1 MEFKKLNAPSLREL
15 FVNELQNMILS
26 GKLEIGSKLPPERE
40 LAESMKVSRAVINS
54 GIAELEKK
62 GFLVVRPRIGTFVA
76 DYRRDGSLDTLVAIM
91 NYNGGVL
98 KNREVK
104 SVLETRS
111 TVHRT
116 KNCWDFRNMSTR
128 WKTVLTR
135 KRRLLSFLSS
145 ATRLPTSVATPCSLS
160 FLYRSAILYA
170 VSGSAT
176 DKNMAP
182 KNYITV
188 QKKSLTAFSQEIKKQ
203 SKISSQPPQWRA
215 LTAHAPFIMWI
226 SITFIFPK
234 SLCLR
239 GCIYKLALIKICIK
253 SLLGEQFFM
262 ASLLNNMSIFHH
274 KDNVRFLNGRQTM
287 SHNKTGTSFHH
298 FRKRFLDPDL
308 GPRING

>member
-76 DYRRDGSLDTLVAIM
+76 DYHRDGSLDTLVAIM

-104 SVLETRS
+104 SVLEARIMFMVEAS
-111 TVHRT
+111 QFAIDRASDKELLGLQEYVYQME
-116 KNCWDFRNMSTR
+116 NCTDPE
-128 WKTVLTR
+128 KTASLIFEFSHEIAYISGNT
-135 KRRLLSFLSS
+135 LLPLFLS
-145 ATRLPTSVATPCSLS
+145 
-160 FLYRSAILYA
+160 RSAILYA
-170 VSGSAT
+170 ASGFAT
-176 DKNMAP
+176 DKNTAP
-182 KNYITV
+182 KNYTTV

-203 SKISSQPPQWRA
+203 SKILSQPPQWRA

-226 SITFIFPK
+226 SITFVFQK
-234 SLCLR
+234 FLCL
-239 GCIYKLALIKICIK
+239 
-253 SLLGEQFFM
+253 
-262 ASLLNNMSIFHH
+262 
-274 KDNVRFLNGRQTM
+274 
-287 SHNKTGTSFHH
+287 
-298 FRKRFLDPDL
+298 
-308 GPRING
+308 